1 MQVVTGKGTRE
12 AVHYENL
19 RDLVLDTRTKYS
31 DKDAFIFRKK
41 PNVAETHKTFKD
53 FADDVEYIGS
63 ALIDMGLTGD
73 HISVVGEN
81 AYEWVVSYSAIV
93 GGGGIGVPLDRLL
106 PESEMINLLR
116 RAGISAVFYH
126 PKHHEMMMSIAQKQ
140 QEENLVVQYYF
151 CMDQDLVKGGL
162 PDDARFID
170 FSTLRQR
177 GQSLMQKGD
186 RRFLA
191 APIDTQAVGM
201 IIFTSGT
208 TATSKGVML
217 SHKNICSNVY
227 SISTALHVEA
237 GERAF
242 SILPLHHTLENT
254 CDFFLLS
261 RGCTICF
268 SDGLRYLVK
277 NIQEWHVEIVLS
289 VPLLFENIH
298 RKIMDSINESGRGN
312 LISFA
317 IPVTRVLKRLRLDV
331 RRVAFAQILGKFGG
345 HLRLVVIG
353 GAAIDKS
360 IIRDFND
367 FGVDFLMGYGLTET
381 SPVISTTTPERNVYG
396 SVGIPMRGIQAA
408 IDTDEPKPG
417 AVGEI
422 LTRSDSVMLGYYDNP
437 EATQEVLMTD
447 GWFRTGDMG
456 YLDRN
461 GSIHITGRVKSM
473 IVLTNGKKVFPEEL
487 ESLINLIPGVR
498 ESFVWGENSVR
509 DSVVICAK
517 ILIDRQEI
525 GKHLPIP
532 EKTPG
537 DISLNT
543 YFHGHLKE
551 INHEMPSYKAVRYF
565 VFSEGE
571 MVKTTTLKIKRQQEL
586 AANHEILTRTGASM
600 KSANG
605 QNLDTL

>member
-53 FADDVEYIGS
+53 FADDVEYIGT
-63 ALIDMGLTGD
+63 ALTDMGLSGD

-93 GGGGIGVPLDRLL
+93 GGVGIGVPLDRLL
-106 PESEMINLLR
+106 PESEMISLLR
-116 RAGISAVFYH
+116 RGRVSAVFYH
-126 PKHHEMMMSIAQKQ
+126 PKHHDMMMSIAAKQ
-140 QEENLVVQYYF
+140 EEENLVVQYFF

-162 PDDARFID
+162 PEDSHFVD
-170 FSTLRQR
+170 FSTLRQQ
-177 GQSLMQKGD
+177 GQTLMQKGD
-186 RRFLA
+186 RRFTA
-191 APIDTQAVGM
+191 APIDTQVTGM

-227 SISTALHVEA
+227 SISTALHVEP

-261 RGCTICF
+261 RGCTLCF

-312 LISFA
+312 LISVA
-317 IPVTRVLKRLRLDV
+317 IPVTRFLKRLHLDL

-381 SPVISTTTPERNVYG
+381 SPVISTTTPDRNVYG

-437 EATQEVLMTD
+437 EATLEVLMSD

-456 YLDRN
+456 YLDRK
-461 GSIHITGRVKSM
+461 GCIHITGRVKSM

-498 ESFVWGENSVR
+498 ESFVWGEKSER

-525 GKHLPIP
+525 GKHLPVP

-537 DISLNT
+537 DKSLLA
-543 YFHGHLKE
+543 YFHGYLKE

-571 MVKTTTLKIKRQQEL
+571 MVKTTTLKIKRPQEL
-586 AANHEILTRTGASM
+586 AAIHEILTRTEATM

>member
-19 RDLVLDTRTKYS
+19 RDLVLDTRSRYAS
-31 DKDAFIFRKK
+31 KDAFIYRKK
-41 PNVAETHKTFKD
+41 PKVAEIHKTFKD
-53 FADDVEYIGS
+53 FADDVEYIGTS
-63 ALIDMGLTGD
+63 LMELGLSGE

-81 AYEWVVSYSAIV
+81 AYEWVVSYSAVV
-93 GGGGIGVPLDRLL
+93 GGVGVGVPLDRLL
-106 PESEMINLLR
+106 PEVEVRNLLCR
-116 RAGISAVFYH
+116 GKVRAIFYH
-126 PKHHEMMMSIAQKQ
+126 PKHHEMMMSIAAEQE
-140 QEENLVVQYYF
+140 EENLVVRYFF

-162 PDDARFID
+162 PDDPRFID
-170 FSTLRQR
+170 FSALRQI
-177 GQSLMQKGD
+177 GQSLMSKDD
-186 RRFLA
+186 RRFLDAVIDPDA
-191 APIDTQAVGM
+191 ARILL
-201 IIFTSGT
+201 FTSGT
-208 TATSKGVML
+208 TAASKGVML
-217 SHKNICSNVY
+217 SNKNICSNVY
-227 SISTALHVEA
+227 SISTTLHVEP

-261 RGCTICF
+261 RGCVLCF
-268 SDGLRYLVK
+268 SDGLRYLIK

-289 VPLLFENIH
+289 VPLLFENVH
-298 RKIMDSINESGRGN
+298 SKIMNGIVESGKGR
-312 LISFA
+312 LITIA
-317 IPVTRVLKRLRLDV
+317 VPVTRVLKRIHLDI
-331 RRVAFAQILGKFGG
+331 RRIVFADILGKLGG

-396 SVGIPMRGIQAA
+396 SVGVPMKGILAA
-408 IDTDEPKPG
+408 IDTESTKPG

-422 LTRSDSVMLGYYDNP
+422 LTRSDCVMHGYFDNQ
-437 EATQEVLMTD
+437 EATDEVLMPD
-447 GWFRTGDMG
+447 GWLRTGDMG
-456 YLDRN
+456 YLDRY
-461 GSIHITGRVKSM
+461 GCIHITGREKSM

-487 ESLINLIPGVR
+487 ESLINLVPGVR
-498 ESFVWGENSVR
+498 ESFVWGELTEK
-509 DSVVICAK
+509 DSIVICAK
-517 ILIDRQEI
+517 ILIDRQEC
-525 GKHLPIP
+525 GKYLPIP

-537 DISLNT
+537 DNSLNA
-543 YFHGHLKE
+543 YFHGHLKL
-551 INHEMPSYKAVRYF
+551 INHEMPSYKSVHYF

-586 AANHEILTRTGASM
+586 TANHEMLAKAGATM

>member
-1 MQVVTGKGTRE
+1 MQVVTGKGIRE
-12 AVHYENL
+12 AVRYDNL
-19 RDLVLDTRTKYS
+19 RDLVLDTRTRYP
-31 DKDAFIFRKK
+31 DKDAFIYRKK
-41 PNVAETHKTFKD
+41 PNLAEIHKTFKD
-53 FADDVEYIGS
+53 FADDVEYIGT
-63 ALIDMGLTGD
+63 ALIELGLSGE

-93 GGGGIGVPLDRLL
+93 GGVGVGVPLDRLL
-106 PESEMINLLR
+106 PETETVSLLNR
-116 RAGISAVFYH
+116 GKVKAVLYH
-126 PKHHEMMMSIAQKQ
+126 PKHHEMMISIAGR
-140 QEENLVVQYYF
+140 QEEDNLELQYFF
-151 CMDQDLVKGGL
+151 CMDKELIKGEF
-162 PDDARFID
+162 PDDPRFMD
-170 FSTLRQR
+170 FSALKEL
-177 GQSLMQKGD
+177 GQSLMNKGD
-186 RRFLA
+186 SRFSD
-191 APIDTQAVGM
+191 APIDPDEVRM

-208 TATSKGVML
+208 TAGSKGVML
-217 SHKNICSNVY
+217 THKNICSNVY
-227 SISTALHVEA
+227 SISTALRVEP

-254 CDFFLLS
+254 CDFFLMS
-261 RGCTICF
+261 RGCAICF

-298 RKIMDSINESGRGN
+298 GKIMDSISESGKGT
-312 LISFA
+312 LISVA
-317 IPVTRVLKRLRLDV
+317 VPVTGALKKLHLDL
-331 RRVAFAQILGKFGG
+331 RRVVFAQILGKFGG

-353 GAAIDKS
+353 GAGIDKS
-360 IIRDFND
+360 IIRDFNN
-367 FGVDFLMGYGLTET
+367 FGIDFLMGYGLTET
-381 SPVISTTTPERNVYG
+381 SPVISTTTPERNVFG
-396 SVGIPMRGIQAA
+396 SVGVPMKGIQAA
-408 IDTDEPKPG
+408 IDTEEPKYG

-422 LTRSDSVMLGYYDNP
+422 LTRSDCVMRGYYDNKQ
-437 EATQEVLMTD
+437 ATDEVLMPD

-461 GSIHITGRVKSM
+461 GCIHITGRVKSM

-498 ESFVWGENSVR
+498 ESFVWGEKTDR

-517 ILIDRQEI
+517 ILIDRQSI
-525 GKHLPIP
+525 GKHLPVP

-537 DISLNT
+537 DKALSA

-551 INHEMPSYKAVRYF
+551 INHEMPSYKGVRYF

-586 AANHEILTRTGASM
+586 AAIHEVLAKTGATL